1 MFDALRECLD
11 KGERKEA
18 AMSFKKT
25 EWVTILRHLKLRNV
39 FLLQGTRI
47 DRSTRHMI
55 CCCVPTLALHQ
66 KGCDSCYFNH
76 VQTKKK
82 QPDGQTAFFK
92 VAKHKH
98 RNGESLISNSADQH
112 DQFAAYS
119 AVAAAASGAAS
130 MAAVLPKRLR
140 NFSTR
145 PPMVSTDFC
154 VPV

>member
-1 MFDALRECLD
+1 MFDVLRECLD
-11 KGERKEA
+11 KSEPTKA
-18 AMSFKKT
+18 AMSLKT
-25 EWVTILRHLKLRNV
+25 KSTTILRRLKRRNV
-39 FLLQGTRI
+39 FLLQVRVLMGRATR
-47 DRSTRHMI
+47 MV

-66 KGCDSCYFNH
+66 KGCDSCCFNY
-76 VQTKKK
+76 VQSKKK
-82 QPDGQTAFFK
+82 QPEGQTAFFK

-98 RNGESLISNSADQH
+98 RNGESLTSKNADQH

-130 MAAVLPKRLR
+130 TAAVLPKRLR